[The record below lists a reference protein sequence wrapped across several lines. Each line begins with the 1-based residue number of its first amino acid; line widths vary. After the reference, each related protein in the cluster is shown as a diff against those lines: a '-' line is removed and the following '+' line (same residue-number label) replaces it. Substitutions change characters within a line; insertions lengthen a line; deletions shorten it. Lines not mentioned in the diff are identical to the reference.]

1 MVDRAVAEKPVAY
14 GGQAVIEGVMFRG
27 RHAQVTAIR
36 RKDQRI
42 ETFEIIDEKPTSP
55 FLGFL
60 KKIPFIRGLVA
71 LFEASASGAKHLQ
84 FATDRF
90 ELDESDDPEAEENK
104 PANSKVKTV
113 IGVTIIAVF
122 SFILGKMLFT
132 ALPAFLASVLFDRY
146 ISNLIVQN
154 LIEGGIK
161 TLLLLGYLFIISQTP
176 IIKRL
181 FQYHGA
187 EHKVINAY
195 EAGVDLTIANVQAQ
209 STLHYR
215 CGSSFIVLTIIVG
228 TILYSFFSYEN
239 VWDRIGTRLLLIPIV
254 IGLSYEL
261 LRLTNALRDIPVLTY
276 LGYPGLWLQKLTT
289 REPDDQQVEV
299 SIAAFE
305 KMQALDA
312 LAMEQQE
319 DLQSTLAHSG

>member
-1 MVDRAVAEKPVAY
+1 MAEKPVAY

-42 ETFEIIDEKPTSP
+42 ETFEIISQKPPSP
-55 FLGFL
+55 FLEFL
-60 KKIPFIRGLVA
+60 KKIPFIRGLIA
-71 LFEASASGAKHLQ
+71 LFEASATGAKHLQ
-84 FATDRF
+84 FATERF
-90 ELDESDDPEAEENK
+90 ELDESDDPETEEKK
-104 PANSKVKTV
+104 PATNSKVKTV
-113 IGVTIIAVF
+113 LGVTIIAVL

-132 ALPAFLASVLFDRY
+132 ALPAFLASILFDRY

-161 TLLLLGYLFIISQTP
+161 TLLLLGYLLIISQTP

-195 EAGVDLTIANVQAQ
+195 EAGVDLTVANVQAQ

-299 SIAAFE
+299 SIVAFE

-312 LAMEQQE
+312 LAMEQRK
-319 DLQSTLAHSG
+319 DPQSTLAHSG